1 MHFTFKNINNK
12 FYPSSSIGL
21 SLKVPIFDGFSV
33 KYQAKQ
39 KDFEIKKFQVQAE
52 QILQQNNKDVA
63 DAFADIKS
71 NFITYQSQ
79 QRNLA
84 LAEKVMKD
92 INQQYKSGLVKV
104 SDVINSNTDLQTA
117 QNNFVTALIN
127 IKQAELNLKKAQGNL
142 LK

>member
-1 MHFTFKNINNK
+1 
-12 FYPSSSIGL
+12 
-21 SLKVPIFDGFSV
+21 
-33 KYQAKQ
+33 
-39 KDFEIKKFQVQAE
+39 VQTE

-63 DAFADIKS
+63 DAYADIKS
-71 NFITYQSQ
+71 NFITYQNQ

-84 LAEKVMKD
+84 LAGKVMND
-92 INQQYKSGLVKV
+92 INQQYSNGLLKV
-104 SDVINSNTDLQTA
+104 SDVINANTDLQTA